1 MMPEEV
7 ASLPDAQSPTQRFKE
22 SEASAKDVPKKKKK
36 KNCQKLTQLEYSYMV
51 YLTENSK

>member
-22 SEASAKDVPKKKKK
+22 SEASAKDVLKKKKK
-36 KNCQKLTQLEYSYMV
+36 KCQKLTQLEYNYMV